1 MNIEDLKAKLN
12 FIINDEIQKN
22 IYIYVTSPI
31 GLQLFNIV
39 EDDLNELM
47 PIYVELIKSLVLE
60 RDGLSLGDYSM
71 TVARENMI
79 YRYDLSPDRRTQEM
93 INMSRAGTEQNPSL
107 FTVNNDLLEK
117 INGFYVV
124 IKSVGNRVV
133 FYKQILPIDKT
144 YGRSSFFLGIK
155 DNEMFERKKD
165 SLLRLVPGIQ
175 MLYVDDTII
184 LVEMNKLESSL
195 GLDAILQKEAATTF
209 RNIEEKDIVLDIAKL
224 KEVCDKPSMLKK
236 LRHALTESKV
246 KDLSNDE
253 IIQFAKQQNKLK
265 FKFDEEQN
273 KFNIDSQAAAKRFI
287 KLLDDDYLFSNLTST
302 DYDSEQKGVL
312 VEVLD

>member
-12 FIINDEIQKN
+12 FILNDEIQKN
-22 IYIYVTSPI
+22 IYIYVTSPK

-47 PIYVELIKSLVLE
+47 PIYVGLIKSLVLE

-79 YRYDLSPDRRTQEM
+79 YRYDLSLDRRTQEM
-93 INMSRAGTEQNPSL
+93 INMSRAGTEQNPDL
-107 FTVNNDLLEK
+107 FTVNNDSLEK

-124 IKSVGNRVV
+124 IKSVENRVV

-175 MLYVDDTII
+175 MLYVDDT
-184 LVEMNKLESSL
+184 
-195 GLDAILQKEAATTF
+195 
-209 RNIEEKDIVLDIAKL
+209 
-224 KEVCDKPSMLKK
+224 
-236 LRHALTESKV
+236 
-246 KDLSNDE
+246 
-253 IIQFAKQQNKLK
+253 
-265 FKFDEEQN
+265 
-273 KFNIDSQAAAKRFI
+273 
-287 KLLDDDYLFSNLTST
+287 
-302 DYDSEQKGVL
+302 
-312 VEVLD
+312 

>member
-71 TVARENMI
+71 AVARENMI

-124 IKSVGNRVV
+124 IKSVKNRVV